1 MAIRNI
7 VKEGD
12 PILTKKCRT
21 VEKFDQRLAQL
32 LDDMAETMHKA
43 NGVGL
48 AGPQVG
54 TLRRVV
60 VVDIGQGVIE
70 LVNPKVILKAGEQ
83 ETAEGCLSCPGE
95 WGLTRRPM
103 YVTVLAQDRNGN
115 EFTVK
120 GEGLLAKAFCH
131 EIDHLDGILY
141 KQIAIRMLSQEE
153 LEQLDEQEGE

>member
-12 PILTKKCRT
+12 PVLNRKCRP
-21 VEKFDQRLAQL
+21 VEKFDARLHQL
-32 LDDMAETMHKA
+32 LDDMAETMHMA

-54 TLRRVV
+54 MLRRVV
-60 VVDIGQGVIE
+60 VVDIGEGVIE
-70 LVNPKVILKAGEQ
+70 LINPKIIMKAGEQ
-83 ETAEGCLSCPGE
+83 ITAEGCLSCPGE
-95 WGLTRRPM
+95 FGLTKRPM

-115 EFTVK
+115 EFKVN

-131 EIDHLDGILY
+131 EIDHLDGIIFKDIVL
-141 KQIAIRMLSQEE
+141 RMLSPEE
-153 LEQLDEQEGE
+153 IE